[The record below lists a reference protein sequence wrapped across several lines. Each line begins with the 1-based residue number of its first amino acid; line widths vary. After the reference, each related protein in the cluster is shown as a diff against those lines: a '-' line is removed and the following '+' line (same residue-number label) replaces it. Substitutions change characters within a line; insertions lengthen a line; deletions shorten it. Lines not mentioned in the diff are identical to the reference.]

1 MELSEIRK
9 APFYYPDFGGEM
21 VRDPILTTKV
31 GGGATFLWEKDADDD
46 IVYVENYCIGGYK
59 YAKTECYCI

>member
-1 MELSEIRK
+1 
-9 APFYYPDFGGEM
+9 M

-59 YAKTECYCI
+59 VNVKPYA